1 MQSTTTDANLN
12 GDPAADRVMM
22 NPNGR
27 GTTGSGIH
35 AINAAGETVD
45 MNDPNADLNSIA
57 AYVADDPTA
66 KYVVAG
72 PGTIPTPAGRNTL
85 PLRPTNN
92 LDLTLMK
99 RFSITERVKFEVLGQ
114 FSNTLNH
121 PQFTGGYLNHVDGG
135 NPSLVSVLQSGG
147 VLNMLTPGT
156 SSFNRPDLAFSS
168 NPRTIVLAAK
178 ITF

>member
-1 MQSTTTDANLN
+1 MR
-12 GDPAADRVMM
+12 PV
-22 NPNGR
+22 
-27 GTTGSGIH
+27 
-35 AINAAGETVD
+35 ETVD

-72 PGTIPTPAGRNTL
+72 PGTIPTAGRNTL